1 MIHGSKQKWWS
12 ISSPDPYP
20 EIGSQKPLG
29 RVILEIIA
37 LSGRATTL
45 RDESNHIFSACF
57 HKDRRSASMWAG
69 GVKRMFCSDFSSR
82 GIQLVHHETPDLQ
95 EIARAVES
103 WLIDELTLQEIKQ
116 RFPNLLVS
124 EMAFEIE
131 AGRGVEACWNALL
144 SLADRGP
151 TVSDWLAPGFPALV
165 HAAAS
170 RPLLR
175 QLVPVVSIGCYLS
188 FSRTIGYPFAR
199 ASACAIWAGDDRY
212 CVVGPDQKVFGE
224 GTVQE
229 VLDILEGSLPPDIG
243 PAIYGTADDLIA

>member
-1 MIHGSKQKWWS
+1 MQ
-12 ISSPDPYP
+12 
-20 EIGSQKPLG
+20 
-29 RVILEIIA
+29 
-37 LSGRATTL
+37 
-45 RDESNHIFSACF
+45 
-57 HKDRRSASMWAG
+57 AG
-69 GVKRMFCSDFSSR
+69 GAKRIFFSDFSSR
-82 GIQLVHHETPDLQ
+82 GIQLAHHETPDLQ
-95 EIARAVES
+95 EIARPVES
-103 WLIDELTLQEIKQ
+103 WLIDELTLREMKQ
-116 RFPNLLVS
+116 RFPNLQVS

-131 AGRGVEACWNALL
+131 AGRGVEACWKKLL

-151 TVSDWLAPGFPALV
+151 TISGWLAPGFPALV
-165 HAAAS
+165 HAAAN

-175 QLVPVVSIGCYLS
+175 PLVPVVSVGCYLS

-212 CVVGPDQKVFGE
+212 CVIGPDQKVFGE

>member
-1 MIHGSKQKWWS
+1 M
-12 ISSPDPYP
+12 
-20 EIGSQKPLG
+20 
-29 RVILEIIA
+29 R
-37 LSGRATTL
+37 
-45 RDESNHIFSACF
+45 
-57 HKDRRSASMWAG
+57 AG
-69 GVKRMFCSDFSSR
+69 GAKRIFFSDFSSR
-82 GIQLVHHETPDLQ
+82 GMQLAHHETPDLQ

-103 WLIDELTLQEIKQ
+103 WLIDELTLQEMKQ
-116 RFPNLLVS
+116 RFPNLQVS
-124 EMAFEIE
+124 EKAFEIE
-131 AGRGVEACWNALL
+131 AGRGVEACWNELL
-144 SLADRGP
+144 SVADRGP